1 MTSNVIKK
9 LQSCGAWDADDQCN
23 TFETAARSRD
33 PWFALIFSIPIPQSV
48 LRRCLCM
55 QHAFIDGEVA
65 TWWWDAVG
73 YRWYW
78 KKSTDPRI
86 FIFVFHSLWQ
96 QLLTILISQ
105 HEQND
110 HKLKEQY
117 SLCDG
122 WNNRQTL
129 TGIVPLKVILKSYK
143 EADMSVYPWGSSGN
157 HITQQPEAR
166 ESESGQ
172 RTDWDKQTIQ
182 LEHRSHTGKEK
193 KELLLFCY
201 KTPHKRLGPVN

>member
-1 MTSNVIKK
+1 MEK
-9 LQSCGAWDADDQCN
+9 LQHDDGMLWDTGD
-23 TFETAARSRD
+23 TE
-33 PWFALIFSIPIPQSV
+33 
-48 LRRCLCM
+48 
-55 QHAFIDGEVA
+55 
-65 TWWWDAVG
+65 
-73 YRWYW
+73 

-105 HEQND
+105 DEQND
-110 HKLKEQY
+110 HKLEEQY

-193 KELLLFCY
+193 KRATALQFFCY
-201 KTPHKRLGPVN
+201 KTSHTRLGPVN

>member
-1 MTSNVIKK
+1 MTSKN
-9 LQSCGAWDADDQCN
+9 LQSRGAWDAHDQCN
-23 TFETAARSRD
+23 KFKTAARSRD
-33 PWFALIFSIPIPQSV
+33 AWFALIFSIPIPQFWEDVFVCST
-48 LRRCLCM
+48 LSLM
-55 QHAFIDGEVA
+55 EKLQHDDGML
-65 TWWWDAVG
+65 WDTG
-73 YRWYW
+73 DTE

-86 FIFVFHSLWQ
+86 FIFAFHSLWQ

-105 HEQND
+105 DEQND
-110 HKLKEQY
+110 HKLEEQY

-193 KELLLFCY
+193 KRANALQFFCY
-201 KTPHKRLGPVN
+201 KTPHTRLGPVN

>member
-1 MTSNVIKK
+1 MEK
-9 LQSCGAWDADDQCN
+9 LQHDDGMLWDTGD
-23 TFETAARSRD
+23 T
-33 PWFALIFSIPIPQSV
+33 
-48 LRRCLCM
+48 
-55 QHAFIDGEVA
+55 G
-65 TWWWDAVG
+65 
-73 YRWYW
+73 

-110 HKLKEQY
+110 HKLEEQY

-122 WNNRQTL
+122 WNNGQTL

-193 KELLLFCY
+193 KKRATALQFFLLQNPPYKIRSCQLKSSNCFICLMSSSFNTNISLHAEAWKEAQCY
-201 KTPHKRLGPVN
+201 KVKKGKK

>member
-1 MTSNVIKK
+1 MEK
-9 LQSCGAWDADDQCN
+9 LQHDGMLWDTGD
-23 TFETAARSRD
+23 TE
-33 PWFALIFSIPIPQSV
+33 
-48 LRRCLCM
+48 
-55 QHAFIDGEVA
+55 
-65 TWWWDAVG
+65 
-73 YRWYW
+73 

-86 FIFVFHSLWQ
+86 FIFAFHSLWQ

-105 HEQND
+105 DEQND
-110 HKLKEQY
+110 HKLEEQY

-193 KELLLFCY
+193 KELLLYSFSCY
-201 KTPHKRLGPVN
+201 KTPHTRLGPVN